1 MYKPDAVAAA
11 MATPLASA
19 LDPLPPRPG
28 ESVVLQPIP
37 PERPPKKSHLSS
49 PPPPPGPPE
58 TPPRGPSRSGSSA
71 SSRGTTPTSRRQS
84 SGRYGEMVN
93 W

>member
-49 PPPPPGPPE
+49 PPPPGPPE